1 MKKLC
6 ILVPCLL
13 TLAACAGSSANRA
26 PEIAAA
32 LEQLQSREDYARTE
46 RCLSTHQYRSVE
58 VLDENHLLFTG
69 TSRDRLWLN
78 KLRSRCPGLRR
89 NDTLA
94 FELRNNRLCNLD
106 TATVVDRFL
115 FWERTGP
122 TCSLG
127 EFQQLTPGQA
137 ELLREAL

>member
-1 MKKLC
+1 MKNLL
-6 ILVPCLL
+6 ILVVWLL
-13 TLAACAGSSANRA
+13 TLSACAGSSPDRG
-26 PEIAAA
+26 PQISAA
-32 LEQLQSREDYARTE
+32 LDELQSREDYARTE

-94 FELRNNRLCNLD
+94 FEVRNNRLCNLD
-106 TATVVDRFL
+106 TATVVDHFL

-127 EFQQLTPGQA
+127 DFQQLTPAQA

>member
-1 MKKLC
+1 MKNLL
-6 ILVPCLL
+6 ILVVCLL
-13 TLAACAGSSANRA
+13 TLSACAGSSPDRG
-26 PEIAAA
+26 PQISAA
-32 LEQLQSREDYARTE
+32 LDELQSREDYARTE
-46 RCLSTHQYRSVE
+46 RCLATHQYRSVE

-78 KLRSRCPGLRR
+78 ELRTHCPGLRS

-94 FELRNNRLCNLD
+94 FEVRNNRLCNLD
-106 TATVVDRFL
+106 TATVVDHFL

-127 EFQQLTPGQA
+127 DFQQLTPAQA
-137 ELLREAL
+137 KLLREAL

>member
-1 MKKLC
+1 MKNFL

-13 TLAACAGSSANRA
+13 TLAGCAGSSADRGA
-26 PEIAAA
+26 QIGAA
-32 LEQLQSREDYARTE
+32 LDQLQSREDYARTE
-46 RCLSTHQYRSVE
+46 RCLSTHEYRSVE

-69 TSRDRLWLN
+69 MSRDRLWLN
-78 KLRSRCPGLRR
+78 KLRTRCPGLRR
-89 NDTLA
+89 HDTLA
-94 FELRNNRLCNLD
+94 FELRSNQLCNLD
-106 TATVVDRFL
+106 TATVIDRFL

-127 EFQQLTPGQA
+127 EFEQLTPGQA